1 MVHTRTIVIVNHK
14 GGTGKTTTVFH
25 LSGFLAARGAR
36 VLVLDLD
43 PQANL
48 TISFGI
54 REDQLPLSVA
64 DVFSG
69 QTDISSVTLND
80 VAPGIDLLPSSTALT
95 ASLKACR
102 ITKKDEVLRTSLVG
116 AFAGCYD
123 FIIIDTP
130 PADSVLASN
139 GLLAA
144 EYVLVPF
151 QPDYYGLTGVKQ
163 VFDIITDI
171 QNARLNANLNTL
183 GLVVTRYTGDS
194 TCRKVCRQIKESKY
208 GKYLFR
214 TIIRESSSIPAS
226 IAKATTLA
234 RCSQR
239 FRGHQDYSALTDEFL
254 QRISATHAL

>member
-1 MVHTRTIVIVNHK
+1 MQTKTIVIVNHK

-25 LSGFLAARGAR
+25 LSGFLTARGAR
-36 VLVLDLD
+36 VLILDLD

-54 REDQLPLSVA
+54 REDQLPFSMA

-69 QTDISSVTLND
+69 QSDISSVTLHD
-80 VAPGIDLLPSSTALT
+80 VAPGIDILPSSTALT
-95 ASLKACR
+95 ASLKSCR
-102 ITKKDEVLRTSLVG
+102 MTKKDEVLRASLAG
-116 AFAGCYD
+116 AFAGLYD
-123 FIIIDTP
+123 FIVIDTP
-130 PADSVLASN
+130 PADSVLAGN

-163 VFDIITDI
+163 VFDIIADI
-171 QNARLNANLNTL
+171 QNSRLNARLNTL

-194 TCRKVCRQIKESKY
+194 TCRKVFRQIKESKY
-208 GKYLFR
+208 GKYLFG

-226 IAKATTLA
+226 VAKATTLA
-234 RCSQR
+234 RCSPR
-239 FRGHQDYSALTDEFL
+239 FRGYQDYSALTDEVL
-254 QRISATHAL
+254 QRISAIHA